1 MENKNRAIT
10 LCYNNGAIGEKNDFS
25 ADQFHM
31 ERTFILW
38 HIDFDEI
45 LYGLDRKF
53 ENVGIYIFLFLFV
66 NFAFKGI
73 MCRN

>member
-10 LCYNNGAIGEKNDFS
+10 LCYNNGAIGGKNDFS
-25 ADQFHM
+25 ADQFHT

-53 ENVGIYIFLFLFV
+53 ENVGIFFFSCLLIFRT
-66 NFAFKGI
+66 KGEI